1 MAKIGINSINDKK
14 IVHFKAEKTIFA
26 KQTSCMMIMEEIL
39 KFTDAERKS
48 LYEAYLSLRRNVDGG
63 FSATDYRYIK
73 EKISVTVGN
82 GGIVRDNFGFNPI
95 ITDLLTAC
103 LVGQEIGFQ
112 REIMLCIMLNR
123 CVQAGT
129 VTLDEAKEH
138 FGENV
143 ANILANLAQINSL
156 YAKSPTI
163 ETENF
168 RNLLLSFTNDMR
180 VILIMISGRLVVLRN
195 LADAPDE
202 SRRLVA
208 REASKLYIP
217 LAHKLG
223 FYKLKSEMEDLALRY
238 TESEIYT
245 ELSRKLEETAASR
258 EDYIASFIKPI
269 EKQLKMQPHIKFRI
283 KGRTKSINSIWQ
295 KMKKQQRPFEQIYDL
310 FAIRIIID
318 SEPQNEKSE
327 CWQVYSIVAD
337 MYTPNPHRLRDW
349 LSVPKS
355 NGYES
360 LHTTVMGPEG
370 RWVEV
375 QIRTE
380 RMDAVAEHGLAAHW
394 RYKGI
399 KSEKGLDNLLASIRD
414 TLQNLN
420 EENAT
425 DNKFKMELYKDEIF
439 IFSPKGDLYRLAKGA
454 TVLDFAFSI
463 HTGLGCKCTG
473 AFVNGRNVPIRHVLC
488 NGDQVEII
496 TSNSQTP
503 KQAWLNIAQTGRAR
517 SKIRQAMKEYISR
530 QADMGRET
538 IVRKLKNHKID
549 YDESI
554 MDHLIRKMGFK
565 RLSDFYQNVADGSID
580 VADVMKRYQALLNP
594 ESDNNEPT
602 RSAGDFTF
610 SGNEQSTSSDVLI
623 IERNLKGV
631 DYKLAKC
638 CSPIF
643 GDDVFGFVTING
655 GISIHRKDCCNAR
668 QLQERYPYRVIEAR
682 WSDID
687 NQGAMFPVTLRIVGN
702 DDIGVVTNITS
713 VISQEKDVTM
723 RGINIE
729 SHDTLFSGTLSL
741 LVNGNIK
748 LNKLIAKIEGVKGVK
763 QVRRS

>member
-1 MAKIGINSINDKK
+1 
-14 IVHFKAEKTIFA
+14 
-26 KQTSCMMIMEEIL
+26 MEEVLIFSQEEKRETL
-39 KFTDAERKS
+39 ELCVS
-48 LYEAYLSLRRNVDGG
+48 LNRSIEGAMPS
-63 FSATDYRYIK
+63 TDYRFVK
-73 EKISVTVGN
+73 ERLTKAVIDGKIT
-82 GGIVRDNFGFNPI
+82 RDTLGMNPI
-95 ITDLLTAC
+95 LTDLQTAI
-103 LVGQEIGFQ
+103 LVGQEIGYQ
-112 REIMLCIMLNR
+112 REIITSILLNR
-123 CVQAGT
+123 CMTSGYAT
-129 VTLDEAKEH
+129 IEEITAL

-143 ANILANLAQINSL
+143 AKILNNLAQIDTL

-163 ETENF
+163 ESENF
-168 RNLLLSFTNDMR
+168 RNLLLSFANDMR
-180 VILIMISGRLVVLRN
+180 VILIMIARRLVMLRN
-195 LADAPDE
+195 LRDSNEDNA
-202 SRRLVA
+202 RKTVA

-238 TESEIYT
+238 TESETYAT
-245 ELSRKLEETAASR
+245 LSRKLEETAASR

-327 CWQVYSIVAD
+327 CWQVYSIIAD

-399 KSEKGLDNLLASIRD
+399 QSEKGLDNLLASIRD
-414 TLQNLN
+414 TLQNLS
-420 EENAT
+420 EEEVTENR
-425 DNKFKMELYKDEIF
+425 FKMELYKDEIF
-439 IFSPKGDLYRLAKGA
+439 IFSPKGDLYRLSKGA
-454 TVLDFAFSI
+454 TILDFAFSI

-473 AFVNGRNVPIRHVLC
+473 ALVNGRNVPIRHILN

-517 SKIRQAMKEYISR
+517 SKIRQALKEISAR
-530 QADMGRET
+530 QADMGREAV
-538 IVRKLKNHKID
+538 IRKLKNHKIEF
-549 YDESI
+549 DESV

-565 RLSDFYQNVADGSID
+565 RLTDFYQNVADGTID
-580 VADVMKRYQALLNP
+580 IADILKRYQAILTP
-594 ESDNNEPT
+594 ESEGGEQTRTADGYTYITGKDNK
-602 RSAGDFTF
+602 G
-610 SGNEQSTSSDVLI
+610 SSDVLI

-643 GDDVFGFVTING
+643 GDEVFGFVTING
-655 GISIHRKDCCNAR
+655 GISIHRKDCSNAR

-682 WSDID
+682 WTEID
-687 NQGAMFPVTLRIVGN
+687 KNNTLYPVTLRIVGH
-702 DDIGVVTNITS
+702 DDIGIVNNITS
-713 VISQEKDVTM
+713 IISQEKDVMM

-741 LVNGNIK
+741 MLNGNSK
-748 LNKLIAKIEGVKGVK
+748 LNKLIAKIESIKGVK
-763 QVRRS
+763 QVKRG

>member
-1 MAKIGINSINDKK
+1 M
-14 IVHFKAEKTIFA
+14 TY
-26 KQTSCMMIMEEIL
+26 
-39 KFTDAERKS
+39 TDEERKVIQ
-48 LYEAYLSLRRNVDGG
+48 ELSDTLKCSIEGELLSTDNDFIQKRIA
-63 FSATDYRYIK
+63 AT
-73 EKISVTVGN
+73 ISEGK
-82 GGIVRDNFGFNPI
+82 IVRDTLGFNPVVC
-95 ITDLLTAC
+95 DLQTAC

-112 REIMLCIMLNR
+112 REIITSILLNR
-123 CVQAGT
+123 CIQAGT
-129 VTLDEAKEH
+129 VSIDEVKEQ
-138 FGENV
+138 FGETA
-143 ANILANLAQINSL
+143 ANILTNLAQINAL

-163 ETENF
+163 ESENF

-180 VILIMISGRLVVLRN
+180 VILIMIASRLVLLRA
-195 LADAPDE
+195 LFDHKDTDARK
-202 SRRLVA
+202 SVA
-208 REASKLYIP
+208 HEASKLYIP

-223 FYKLKSEMEDLALRY
+223 FYKLKSEMEDLSMRY
-238 TESEIYT
+238 TESDIYA
-245 ELSRKLEETAASR
+245 ELNRKLEETAASR
-258 EDYIASFIKPI
+258 EDYMASFIKPI
-269 EKQLKMQPHIKFRI
+269 ERQLKMQPHLKYRI

-327 CWQVYSIVAD
+327 CWQVYSIIAD

-414 TLQNLN
+414 TLQNMS
-420 EENAT
+420 EEEVS

-439 IFSPKGDLYRLAKGA
+439 IFTPRGDLYRLSKGA

-473 AFVNGRNVPIRHVLC
+473 ALVNGRNVPIRHVLN

-517 SKIRQAMKEYISR
+517 SKIRQAMKEIIAR
-530 QADMGRET
+530 QADMGREAV
-538 IVRKLKNHKID
+538 VRKLKNHKIEF
-549 YDESI
+549 DESI

-565 RLSDFYQNVADGSID
+565 RLTDFYQNVADGTID
-580 VADVMKRYQALLNP
+580 MAEILKRYQSILNP
-594 ESDNNEPT
+594 ENENGEQQP
-602 RSAGDFTF
+602 RSADNFTF
-610 SGNEQSTSSDVLI
+610 VNEKEGKGTSDVLV

-631 DYKLAKC
+631 DYKFARC
-638 CSPIF
+638 CSPVF
-643 GDDVFGFVTING
+643 GDEIFGFVTING
-655 GISIHRKDCCNAR
+655 GISIHRKDCSNAR
-668 QLQERYPYRVIEAR
+668 QLVERYPYRVIDAK
-682 WSDID
+682 WSDME
-687 NQGAMFPVTLRIVGN
+687 GSSAMFPITLRIVGH
-702 DDIGVVTNITS
+702 DDIGIVNNITS
-713 VISQEKDVTM
+713 LISQEKDVTM

-741 LVNGNIK
+741 LISGNIK
-748 LNKLIAKIEGVKGVK
+748 LNKLIAKIEGIKGVK
-763 QVRRS
+763 QVKRG

>member
-1 MAKIGINSINDKK
+1 
-14 IVHFKAEKTIFA
+14 
-26 KQTSCMMIMEEIL
+26 MIMEEIL
-39 KFTDAERKS
+39 KFTPAERERVIETFKS
-48 LYEAYLSLRRNVDGG
+48 LRSSIESG
-63 FSATDYRYIK
+63 FSASDYRFIK
-73 EKISVTVGN
+73 ERISKTAQN

-95 ITDLLTAC
+95 VTDLLTAH

-112 REIMLCIMLNR
+112 REIMICIMLNR

-129 VTLDEAKEH
+129 VSLDEAKAQ

-143 ANILANLAQINSL
+143 ANILTNLAQINSL

-163 ETENF
+163 ESENF
-168 RNLLLSFTNDMR
+168 RNLLLSFTHDMR
-180 VILIMISGRLVVLRN
+180 VMLIMISSRLVILRQ
-195 LADAPDE
+195 LFDSSDSDA
-202 SRRLVA
+202 RRMVA

-223 FYKLKSEMEDLALRY
+223 FYKLKSEMEDFALRY
-238 TESEIYT
+238 TESEIYA
-245 ELSRKLEETAASR
+245 ELSRKLEKTAASR

-269 EKQLKMQPHIKFRI
+269 ERQLKAMPHLKFRI

-295 KMKKQQRPFEQIYDL
+295 KMKKQQRPFEQVYDL

-394 RYKGI
+394 RYKGV

-439 IFSPKGDLYRLAKGA
+439 IFSPKGDLYRLSKGA

-463 HTGLGCKCTG
+463 HTGLGCRCTG
-473 AFVNGRNVPIRHVLC
+473 ALVNGRNVPIRHVLN
-488 NGDQVEII
+488 NGDQVEIV
-496 TSNSQTP
+496 TSNSQSP
-503 KQAWLNIAQTGRAR
+503 KQAWLNIAKTGRAR
-517 SKIRQAMKEYISR
+517 TKIRQALKDMESR
-530 QADMGRET
+530 QADMGREA
-538 IVRKLKNHKID
+538 IARKLKNHKIEI
-549 YDESI
+549 DEGI
-554 MDHLIRKMGFK
+554 MDQLVRKMGFK
-565 RLSDFYQNVADGSID
+565 RLSDFYQNVADGVID
-580 VADVMKRYQALLNP
+580 IAEVLKRYQALLNP
-594 ESDNNEPT
+594 ESENSEPV

-610 SGNEQSTSSDVLI
+610 SAKEQGGSGDVLI

-655 GISIHRKDCCNAR
+655 GISIHRKDCCNAKE
-668 QLQERYPYRVIEAR
+668 LQERYPYRIIEAR
-682 WSDID
+682 WTDID
-687 NQGAMFPVTLRIVGN
+687 NTGALYPVTLRVVGN
-702 DDIGVVTNITS
+702 DNIGVVTNITS
-713 VISQEKDVTM
+713 VISQEKDVMM

-729 SHDTLFSGTLSL
+729 SNDTLFSGTLTL
-741 LVNGNIK
+741 LVGGNAK

-763 QVRRS
+763 QVKRC

>member
-1 MAKIGINSINDKK
+1 MKFREEERDKIRRLARELAKNIEGT
-14 IVHFKAEKTIFA
+14 FKANKFRFIRQKIQLAIETGK
-26 KQTSCMMIMEEIL
+26 IMR
-39 KFTDAERKS
+39 DS
-48 LYEAYLSLRRNVDGG
+48 L
-63 FSATDYRYIK
+63 
-73 EKISVTVGN
+73 
-82 GGIVRDNFGFNPI
+82 GFNPI
-95 ITDLLTAC
+95 VNDMQTAL
-103 LVGQEIGFQ
+103 LVGHEIGYQ
-112 REIMLCIMLNR
+112 HEIVASILLNR
-123 CVQAGT
+123 CIQAGT
-129 VTLDEAKEH
+129 ATIDEVKAE
-138 FGENV
+138 FGENT
-143 ANILANLAQINSL
+143 AKILTNLAQINSL

-180 VILIMISGRLVVLRN
+180 VILIMIASRLVLLRA
-195 LADAPDE
+195 LFSHDDVEA
-202 SRRLVA
+202 RKMVA

-223 FYKLKSEMEDLALRY
+223 FYKLKSEMEDLAMRY
-238 TESEIYT
+238 TESEVYA
-245 ELSRKLEETAASR
+245 ELNRKLEETAASR
-258 EDYIASFIKPI
+258 EDYMASFIKPI
-269 EKQLKMQPHIKFRI
+269 ERQLKMLPHLKYRI

-318 SEPQNEKSE
+318 SEPHNEKSE

-337 MYTPNPHRLRDW
+337 MYTPNPHRLRYW

-394 RYKGI
+394 RYKGVQ
-399 KSEKGLDNLLASIRD
+399 SEKGLDNLLASIRD
-414 TLQNLN
+414 TLENMS
-420 EENAT
+420 EENIT

-439 IFSPKGDLYRLAKGA
+439 IFTPKGDLYRLPKGA

-463 HTGLGCKCTG
+463 HTGLGCRCTG
-473 AFVNGRNVPIRHVLC
+473 ALVNGRNVPIRHTLN

-517 SKIRQAMKEYISR
+517 SKIRQAMKEIVAR
-530 QADMGRET
+530 QADMGREAV
-538 IVRKLKNHKID
+538 VRKLKNHKIEF
-549 YDESI
+549 DESI

-565 RLSDFYQNVADGSID
+565 RLTDFYQNVADGTID
-580 VADVMKRYQALLNP
+580 MADILKKYQAILNP
-594 ESDNNEPT
+594 ENGEQS
-602 RSAGDFTF
+602 RSADNFTF
-610 SGNEQSTSSDVLI
+610 ISEKETKGSSDVLV

-631 DYKLAKC
+631 DYKFARC
-638 CSPIF
+638 CSPVF
-643 GDDVFGFVTING
+643 GDEIFGFVTING
-655 GISIHRKDCCNAR
+655 GISIHRKDCTNAR
-668 QLQERYPYRVIEAR
+668 QLIERYPYRVIEAR
-682 WSDID
+682 WSDMEGS
-687 NQGAMFPVTLRIVGN
+687 NAMFPIALRIVGH
-702 DDIGVVTNITS
+702 DDISIVNNITS

-741 LVNGNIK
+741 LINGNMK
-748 LNKLIAKIEGVKGVK
+748 LNRLIEKIEAIKGVK
-763 QVRRS
+763 QVKRG

>member
-1 MAKIGINSINDKK
+1 M
-14 IVHFKAEKTIFA
+14 
-26 KQTSCMMIMEEIL
+26 
-39 KFTDAERKS
+39 
-48 LYEAYLSLRRNVDGG
+48 
-63 FSATDYRYIK
+63 
-73 EKISVTVGN
+73 
-82 GGIVRDNFGFNPI
+82 
-95 ITDLLTAC
+95 
-103 LVGQEIGFQ
+103 
-112 REIMLCIMLNR
+112 
-123 CVQAGT
+123 
-129 VTLDEAKEH
+129 
-138 FGENV
+138 
-143 ANILANLAQINSL
+143 
-156 YAKSPTI
+156 
-163 ETENF
+163 
-168 RNLLLSFTNDMR
+168 
-180 VILIMISGRLVVLRN
+180 LIMISSRLVILRQ
-195 LADAPDE
+195 LFDSTDSDA
-202 SRRLVA
+202 RRMVA

-223 FYKLKSEMEDLALRY
+223 FYKLKSEMEDFALRY
-238 TESEIYT
+238 TESEIYA

-269 EKQLKMQPHIKFRI
+269 ERQLKAMPHIKFRI

-295 KMKKQQRPFEQIYDL
+295 KMKKQQRPFEQVYDL

-394 RYKGI
+394 RYKGV

-414 TLQNLN
+414 TLQNLH

-439 IFSPKGDLYRLAKGA
+439 IFSPKGDLYRLSKGA

-463 HTGLGCKCTG
+463 HTNLGCRCTG
-473 AFVNGRNVPIRHVLC
+473 ALVNGRNVPIRHVLN

-496 TSNSQTP
+496 TSNSQSP

-517 SKIRQAMKEYISR
+517 TKIRQALKDMVTR
-530 QADMGRET
+530 QADMGREA
-538 IVRKLKNHKID
+538 IARKLKNHKIEI
-549 YDESI
+549 DEGI
-554 MDHLIRKMGFK
+554 MDQLVRKMGFK
-565 RLSDFYQNVADGSID
+565 RLSDFYQSVADGVID
-580 VADVMKRYQALLNP
+580 IAEVIKRYQALLTP
-594 ESDNNEPT
+594 ENENNEQV

-610 SGNEQSTSSDVLI
+610 SAKEQDGAGDVLI

-655 GISIHRKDCCNAR
+655 GISIHRKDCSNAKE
-668 QLQERYPYRVIEAR
+668 LQERYPYRVIEAR
-682 WSDID
+682 WTDID
-687 NQGAMFPVTLRIVGN
+687 NTGALYPVTLRIVGN
-702 DDIGVVTNITS
+702 DNIGVVTNITS
-713 VISQEKDVTM
+713 VISQEKDVMM

-729 SHDTLFSGTLSL
+729 SNDTLFSGTLTL
-741 LVNGNIK
+741 LVGGNAK

-763 QVRRS
+763 QVKRC

>member
-1 MAKIGINSINDKK
+1 MQELF
-14 IVHFKAEKTIFA
+14 VFTHEEKSELRTLL
-26 KQTSCMMIMEEIL
+26 CEL
-39 KFTDAERKS
+39 RKS
-48 LYEAYLSLRRNVDGG
+48 VEGKFFG
-63 FSATDYRYIK
+63 K
-73 EKISVTVGN
+73 EYKLVKESIANAITQGR
-82 GGIVRDNFGFNPI
+82 ITRDRLGFNPI
-95 ITDLLTAC
+95 ILDLKTAL

-112 REIMLCIMLNR
+112 HEIMISIMLNR
-123 CVQAGT
+123 CVQADTSIIEGIK
-129 VTLDEAKEH
+129 DEL
-138 FGENV
+138 GENAV
-143 ANILANLAQINSL
+143 KILDNLAQINSI

-180 VILIMISGRLVVLRN
+180 VILIMIASRLVMLRSLFGSDN
-195 LADAPDE
+195 EDA
-202 SRRLVA
+202 RRMIA

-238 TESEIYT
+238 TETEIYA

-269 EKQLKMQPHIKFRI
+269 EKQLKMQPHLKYRI

-327 CWQVYSIVAD
+327 CWHVYSIVAD

-414 TLQNLN
+414 TLENLG
-420 EENAT
+420 EEEAS

-439 IFSPKGDLYRLAKGA
+439 IFTPKGDLYRLAKGA
-454 TVLDFAFSI
+454 TILDFAFSI

-473 AFVNGRNVPIRHVLC
+473 ALVNGRNVPIRHVLN

-503 KQAWLNIAQTGRAR
+503 KQAWLSIAQTGRAR
-517 SKIRQAMKEYISR
+517 SKIRQALKEISSR
-530 QADMGRET
+530 QADMGREAV
-538 IVRKLKNHKID
+538 IRKLKNHKIEF
-549 YDESI
+549 DESI

-565 RLSDFYQNVADGSID
+565 RLSDFFQNVAEGNID
-580 VADVMKRYQALLNP
+580 IADILKRYQALLNP
-594 ESDNNEPT
+594 ESEQGDQT
-602 RSAGDFTF
+602 RSADEFTYKQEDENK
-610 SGNEQSTSSDVLI
+610 GGKDVLV

-631 DYKLAKC
+631 DYKLSKC
-638 CSPIF
+638 CAPIF
-643 GDDVFGFVTING
+643 GDDIFGFVTING
-655 GISIHRKDCCNAR
+655 GISIHRKDCTNAK
-668 QLQERYPYRVIEAR
+668 QLIERYPYRVIEAR
-682 WSDID
+682 WSDVD
-687 NQGAMFPVTLRIVGN
+687 NHGTLFPVTLRIVGH
-702 DDIGVVTNITS
+702 DDIGIVTNITS
-713 VISQEKDVTM
+713 VINQEKDVMM

-741 LVNGNIK
+741 MINDKLK
-748 LNKLIAKIEGVKGVK
+748 LNKLIAKIEGIKGVK
-763 QVRRS
+763 QVKRG

>member
-1 MAKIGINSINDKK
+1 M
-14 IVHFKAEKTIFA
+14 TY
-26 KQTSCMMIMEEIL
+26 
-39 KFTDAERKS
+39 TDEERKVIQ
-48 LYEAYLSLRRNVDGG
+48 ELSDTLKCSIEGELL
-63 FSATDYRYIK
+63 STDYDFIQKRIAAT
-73 EKISVTVGN
+73 ISEGK
-82 GGIVRDNFGFNPI
+82 IVRDTLGFNPVVC
-95 ITDLLTAC
+95 DLQTAC

-112 REIMLCIMLNR
+112 REIITSILLNR
-123 CVQAGT
+123 CIQAGT
-129 VTLDEAKEH
+129 ASIDEVKEQ
-138 FGENV
+138 FGETA
-143 ANILANLAQINSL
+143 ANILTNLAQINAL

-163 ETENF
+163 ESENF

-180 VILIMISGRLVVLRN
+180 VILIMIASRLVLLRA
-195 LADAPDE
+195 LFDHKDTDARK
-202 SRRLVA
+202 SVA
-208 REASKLYIP
+208 HEASKLYIP

-223 FYKLKSEMEDLALRY
+223 FYKLKSEMEDLSMRY
-238 TESEIYT
+238 TESDIYA
-245 ELSRKLEETAASR
+245 ELNRKLEETAASR
-258 EDYIASFIKPI
+258 EDYMASFIKPI
-269 EKQLKMQPHIKFRI
+269 ERQLKMQPHLKYRI

-327 CWQVYSIVAD
+327 CWQVYSIIAD

-414 TLQNLN
+414 TLQNMS
-420 EENAT
+420 EEEVS

-439 IFSPKGDLYRLAKGA
+439 IFTPRGDLYRLSKGA

-473 AFVNGRNVPIRHVLC
+473 ALVNGRNVPIRHVLN

-517 SKIRQAMKEYISR
+517 SKIRQAMKEIIAR
-530 QADMGRET
+530 QADMGREAV
-538 IVRKLKNHKID
+538 VRKLKNHKIEF
-549 YDESI
+549 DESI

-565 RLSDFYQNVADGSID
+565 RLTDFYQNVADGTID
-580 VADVMKRYQALLNP
+580 MAEILKRYQTILNP
-594 ESDNNEPT
+594 ENENGEQQP
-602 RSAGDFTF
+602 RSADNFTF
-610 SGNEQSTSSDVLI
+610 VNEKEGKGTSDVLV

-631 DYKLAKC
+631 DYKFARC
-638 CSPIF
+638 CSPVF
-643 GDDVFGFVTING
+643 GDEIFGFVTING
-655 GISIHRKDCCNAR
+655 GISIHRKDCSNAR
-668 QLQERYPYRVIEAR
+668 QLVERYPYRVIDAK
-682 WSDID
+682 WSDME
-687 NQGAMFPVTLRIVGN
+687 GSCAMFPITLRIVGH
-702 DDIGVVTNITS
+702 DDIGIVNNITS
-713 VISQEKDVTM
+713 LISQEKDVTM

-741 LVNGNIK
+741 LISGNIK
-748 LNKLIAKIEGVKGVK
+748 LNKLISKIEGIKGVK
-763 QVRRS
+763 QVKRG

>member
-1 MAKIGINSINDKK
+1 MS
-14 IVHFKAEKTIFA
+14 
-26 KQTSCMMIMEEIL
+26 MEEIL
-39 KFTDAERKS
+39 IFTEQEKRSLLELTRTLERNLEKDFLNKS
-48 LYEAYLSLRRNVDGG
+48 YG
-63 FSATDYRYIK
+63 FIK
-73 EKISVTVGN
+73 EKNAKAIKEGKIS
-82 GGIVRDNFGFNPI
+82 RDSLGFNPI
-95 ITDLLTAC
+95 VTDLKTAC
-103 LVGQEIGFQ
+103 LVGGEIGFQ
-112 REIMLCIMLNR
+112 SEIMASIILNR
-123 CVQAGT
+123 CVEAG
-129 VTLDEAKEH
+129 VTSIEEIENE
-138 FGENV
+138 FGESVTKILN
-143 ANILANLAQINSL
+143 NIMQINAL

-180 VILIMISGRLVVLRN
+180 VILIMIAGRLIMLRELN
-195 LADAPDE
+195 DSDNTEA
-202 SRRLVA
+202 RKMVA

-238 TESEIYT
+238 TESEIYA
-245 ELSRKLEETAASR
+245 ELKQKLDETAASR
-258 EDYIASFIKPI
+258 EDYIESFIKPV
-269 EKQLKMQPHIKFRI
+269 ERELKKHPHLKFRI

-310 FAIRIIID
+310 FAIRVIID

-394 RYKGI
+394 RYKGV

-414 TLQNLN
+414 TLENLG
-420 EENAT
+420 EEKAA
-425 DNKFKMELYKDEIF
+425 DSKFKMELYKDEIF
-439 IFSPKGDLYRLAKGA
+439 IFTPKGDLYRLAKGA
-454 TVLDFAFSI
+454 TILDFAFSI

-473 AFVNGRNVPIRHVLC
+473 ALVNGRNVPIRHTLN

-503 KQAWLNIAQTGRAR
+503 KQAWLSIAKTSRAR
-517 SKIRQAMKEYISR
+517 NKIRQSLKEISSR
-530 QADMGRET
+530 QADMGREA

-549 YDESI
+549 FEESV
-554 MDHLIRKMGFK
+554 MDHLIHKMGFK
-565 RLSDFYQNVADGSID
+565 RLTDFYQKIAEGAID
-580 VADVMKRYQALLNP
+580 IAEVLKNYQALLNP
-594 ESDNNEPT
+594 DTICDEQSRSADNYTFNNEKELK
-602 RSAGDFTF
+602 
-610 SGNEQSTSSDVLI
+610 GNSDILV

-631 DYKLAKC
+631 DYKLSKC
-638 CSPIF
+638 CAPIF
-643 GDDVFGFVTING
+643 GDEIFGFVTING
-655 GISIHRKDCCNAR
+655 GISIHRKDCCNAA
-668 QLQERYPYRVIEAR
+668 QLQERYPYRIIEAK
-682 WSDID
+682 WSEMGND
-687 NQGAMFPVTLRIVGN
+687 NTLYPVTLRIVGH
-702 DDIGVVTNITS
+702 DDIGIVTNITS
-713 VISQEKDVTM
+713 VISQEKDVIM

-741 LVNGNIK
+741 MLNGNTK

-763 QVRRS
+763 QVRRV

>member
-1 MAKIGINSINDKK
+1 
-14 IVHFKAEKTIFA
+14 
-26 KQTSCMMIMEEIL
+26 MEEFFRITAEEKREIL
-39 KFTDAERKS
+39 ELTRVIEKNVERETLTTGYKF
-48 LYEAYLSLRRNVDGG
+48 
-63 FSATDYRYIK
+63 IK
-73 EKISVTVGN
+73 EKITAAIAEGK
-82 GGIVRDNFGFNPI
+82 IKRDSLGLNPI
-95 ITDLLTAC
+95 LTDIKTAY

-112 REIMLCIMLNR
+112 NEIIVSILLNR
-123 CVQAGT
+123 CMQAGT
-129 VTLDEAKEH
+129 TNIEEVNTL
-138 FGENV
+138 FGENTSK
-143 ANILANLAQINSL
+143 ILANLMQINSL

-180 VILIMISGRLVVLRN
+180 VILIMIASRLVMLRSLFGSDDEN
-195 LADAPDE
+195 ARRMLAG
-202 SRRLVA
+202 
-208 REASKLYIP
+208 EASKLYIP

-223 FYKLKSEMEDLALRY
+223 FYKLKSEMEDFALRY
-238 TESEIYT
+238 TESDIYA

-269 EKQLKMQPHIKFRI
+269 ERELKKQPHIKYRI

-327 CWQVYSIVAD
+327 CWQVYSMVAD

-399 KSEKGLDNLLASIRD
+399 QSEKGLDNLLASIRD
-414 TLQNLN
+414 TLENLS
-420 EENAT
+420 EESAAE
-425 DNKFKMELYKDEIF
+425 NKFKMELYKDEIF
-439 IFSPKGDLYRLAKGA
+439 IFTPKGDLFRLSKGA
-454 TVLDFAFSI
+454 TILDFAFSI
-463 HTGLGCKCTG
+463 HTNLGCRCTG
-473 AFVNGRNVPIRHVLC
+473 ALVNGRNVPIRHVLN

-496 TSNSQTP
+496 TSNSQSP
-503 KQAWLNIAQTGRAR
+503 KQAWLNIAKTGRAR
-517 SKIRQAMKEYISR
+517 TKIRQALKEISAK
-530 QADMGRET
+530 QADMGREAV
-538 IVRKLKNHKID
+538 VRKLKNHKIEC
-549 YDESI
+549 DEGV
-554 MDHLIRKMGFK
+554 MDHLVRKMGFK
-565 RLSDFYQNVADGSID
+565 RLTDFYQKVAEGTID
-580 VADVMKRYQALLNP
+580 IADILKRYQAVINP
-594 ESDNNEPT
+594 ENENT
-602 RSAGDFTF
+602 ENRSADGYTY
-610 SGNEQSTSSDVLI
+610 SNTEGGSSPDVLV

-638 CSPIF
+638 CTPIF
-643 GDDVFGFVTING
+643 GDDIFGFITISG
-655 GISIHRKDCCNAR
+655 GISIHRKDCCNAK
-668 QLQERYPYRVIEAR
+668 QLQERYPYRIIEAR
-682 WSDID
+682 WSEMD
-687 NQGAMFPVTLRIVGN
+687 NSTALFPVTLRIVGH
-702 DDIGVVTNITS
+702 DDIGIVNNITS
-713 VISQEKDVTM
+713 IISQEKGVMM

-741 LVNGNIK
+741 LINDKIK
-748 LNKLIAKIEGVKGVK
+748 LNKLITKIEGIKGVK
-763 QVRRS
+763 QVKRE

>member
-1 MAKIGINSINDKK
+1 MTFTEDEKRAIKTCLYKIGKNSEGSIK
-14 IVHFKAEKTIFA
+14 H
-26 KQTSCMMIMEEIL
+26 S
-39 KFTDAERKS
+39 
-48 LYEAYLSLRRNVDGG
+48 
-63 FSATDYRYIK
+63 DYTFIK
-73 EKISVTVGN
+73 EKIASAIADGSIRRDTFGLNPILTDLNTAIIVGN
-82 GGIVRDNFGFNPI
+82 EIGYQKEI
-95 ITDLLTAC
+95 ITSII
-103 LVGQEIGFQ
+103 V
-112 REIMLCIMLNR
+112 NR
-123 CVQAGT
+123 CVQTGN
-129 VTLDEAKEH
+129 VTIDEVREQ
-138 FGENV
+138 FGEN
-143 ANILANLAQINSL
+143 AAKILTNLAQINEL
-156 YAKSPTI
+156 YSKSPTI

-180 VILIMISGRLVVLRN
+180 VILIIISSRLVLLRE
-195 LADAPDE
+195 LSGFHDKEA
-202 SRRLVA
+202 RILVA

-238 TESEIYT
+238 TESEIYA
-245 ELSRKLEETAASR
+245 ELSKKLEETAASR

-269 EKQLKMQPHIKFRI
+269 ERQLKTMPHLKYRI

-380 RMDAVAEHGLAAHW
+380 RMDTIAEHGLAAHW

-414 TLQNLN
+414 TLQNLS
-420 EENAT
+420 EEEASE
-425 DNKFKMELYKDEIF
+425 NKFKMELYKDEIF
-439 IFSPKGDLYRLAKGA
+439 IFTPKGDLFRLTKGS
-454 TVLDFAFSI
+454 TILDFAFSI

-473 AFVNGRNVPIRHVLC
+473 ALVNGRNVPIRHVLN

-503 KQAWLNIAQTGRAR
+503 KQAWLSIAKTGRAR
-517 SKIRQAMKEYISR
+517 TKIRQALKEISAR
-530 QADMGRET
+530 QADMGREA
-538 IVRKLKNHKID
+538 IARKLKNHKIEM
-549 YDESI
+549 DESI

-565 RLSDFYQNVADGSID
+565 RLSDFYQNVAEGSID
-580 VADVMKRYQALLNP
+580 MADVLKRYQSILNP
-594 ESDNNEPT
+594 ESENGETVRSADNFTFINNNET
-602 RSAGDFTF
+602 KGT
-610 SGNEQSTSSDVLI
+610 SDVLI

-655 GISIHRKDCCNAR
+655 GISIHRKDCSNAR

-682 WSDID
+682 WSEMEK
-687 NQGAMFPVTLRIVGN
+687 NTALFPVTLRIVGH
-702 DDIGVVTNITS
+702 DDIGIVNNITS
-713 VISQEKDVTM
+713 IISQEKDVMM

-729 SHDTLFSGTLSL
+729 SHDTLFSGTISL
-741 LVNGNIK
+741 MINDNNR
-748 LNKLIAKIEGVKGVK
+748 LNKLITKISNIKGVK
-763 QVRRS
+763 QVKRG

>member
-1 MAKIGINSINDKK
+1 M
-14 IVHFKAEKTIFA
+14 T
-26 KQTSCMMIMEEIL
+26 MEEIL
-39 KFTDAERKS
+39 TFTEEEKREVLKLARNLRSNIDGNIPSSHYMFIRKKIETAIAEGKIMRDT
-48 LYEAYLSLRRNVDGG
+48 LGLNPVV
-63 FSATDYRYIK
+63 TDMQ
-73 EKISVTVGN
+73 
-82 GGIVRDNFGFNPI
+82 
-95 ITDLLTAC
+95 TAC

-112 REIMLCIMLNR
+112 HEIVTSILLNR
-123 CVQAGT
+123 CIQAGT
-129 VTLDEAKEH
+129 ASIEEVKVQFGDNAAK
-138 FGENV
+138 
-143 ANILANLAQINSL
+143 IPTNLAQINAL

-180 VILIMISGRLVVLRN
+180 VILIMIASRLVLLRA
-195 LADAPDE
+195 LFTHEDTDA
-202 SRRLVA
+202 RMLVA

-223 FYKLKSEMEDLALRY
+223 FYKLKSEMEDLAMRY
-238 TESEIYT
+238 TESDVYA

-258 EDYIASFIKPI
+258 EDYMASFIKPI
-269 EKQLKMQPHIKFRI
+269 ERQLKMMPHIKYRI

-318 SEPQNEKSE
+318 SEPKNEKSE

-380 RMDAVAEHGLAAHW
+380 RMDAIAEHGLAAHW

-399 KSEKGLDNLLASIRD
+399 QSEKGLDNLLASIRD
-414 TLQNLN
+414 TLENMS
-420 EENAT
+420 EENVT
-425 DNKFKMELYKDEIF
+425 DSKFKMELYKDEIF
-439 IFSPKGDLYRLAKGA
+439 IFTPRGDLYRLPKGA

-473 AFVNGRNVPIRHVLC
+473 ALVNGRNVPIRHTLS

-517 SKIRQAMKEYISR
+517 SKIRQAMKEIIAR
-530 QADMGRET
+530 QADMGREAV
-538 IVRKLKNHKID
+538 VRKLKNHKIEF
-549 YDESI
+549 DESI

-565 RLSDFYQNVADGSID
+565 RLTDFYQNVADGTID
-580 VADVMKRYQALLNP
+580 MADILKRYQAILNP
-594 ESDNNEPT
+594 ESENGEQP
-602 RSAGDFTF
+602 RSADGFTF
-610 SGNEQSTSSDVLI
+610 ISDNDSKGSSDVLV

-631 DYKLAKC
+631 DYKLARC

-643 GDDVFGFVTING
+643 GDEIFGFVTING
-655 GISIHRKDCCNAR
+655 GISIHRKDCSNAK
-668 QLQERYPYRVIEAR
+668 QLIERYPYRIIEAR
-682 WSDID
+682 WSDMD
-687 NQGAMFPVTLRIVGN
+687 NNTTLFPVTLRIVGH
-702 DDIGVVTNITS
+702 DDIGVVNNLTS
-713 VISQEKDVTM
+713 LISQEKDVTM

-741 LVNGNIK
+741 LINGNIK
-748 LNKLIAKIEGVKGVK
+748 LNKLISKIEAVKGVK
-763 QVRRS
+763 QVKRG

>member
-1 MAKIGINSINDKK
+1 MEDILRTTDTERKK
-14 IVHFKAEKTIFA
+14 IIEAY
-26 KQTSCMMIMEEIL
+26 TSL
-39 KFTDAERKS
+39 RKS
-48 LYEAYLSLRRNVDGG
+48 VDGNIQG
-63 FSATDYRYIK
+63 ADYTYIK
-73 EKISVTVGN
+73 TAITKAIESGEMK
-82 GGIVRDNFGFNPI
+82 RDNLGFNPLLC
-95 ITDLLTAC
+95 DLLTANI
-103 LVGQEIGFQ
+103 VGNEIGFQ
-112 REIMLCIMLNR
+112 REIMVCILLNR
-123 CVQAGT
+123 SVKAGT
-129 VTLDEAKEH
+129 VNIDDIKAR
-138 FGENV
+138 FGDT
-143 ANILANLAQINSL
+143 AAMILTNLSQINSL

-180 VILIMISGRLVVLRN
+180 VILIMIASRLVMLRSLFN
-195 LADAPDE
+195 HSDTTARE
-202 SRRLVA
+202 LVA

-238 TESEIYT
+238 TESDIYA

-258 EDYIASFIKPI
+258 EDYMASFIKPI
-269 EKQLKMQPHIKFRI
+269 ERQLKMLPHLKYRI

-394 RYKGI
+394 RYKGV

-414 TLQNLN
+414 TLQNMS
-420 EENAT
+420 EEEVT

-439 IFSPKGDLYRLAKGA
+439 IFTPKGDLYRLPKGA
-454 TVLDFAFSI
+454 TVLDFAFGI

-473 AFVNGRNVPIRHVLC
+473 ALVNGRNVPIRHVLC

-517 SKIRQAMKEYISR
+517 TKIRQAMKEISSR
-530 QADMGRET
+530 QANIGREAV
-538 IVRKLKNHKID
+538 VRKLKNHKIEF
-549 YDESI
+549 DESI

-565 RLSDFYQNVADGSID
+565 RLSDFYQNVADGTID
-580 VADVMKRYQALLNP
+580 MADILKRYQSLQNP
-594 ESDNNEPT
+594 ESENSEQN
-602 RSAGDFTF
+602 RSADGYTF
-610 SGNEQSTSSDVLI
+610 VEKENKGASDVLV

-631 DYKLAKC
+631 DYKFARC
-638 CSPIF
+638 CSPVF
-643 GDDVFGFVTING
+643 GDEVFGFVTING
-655 GISIHRKDCCNAR
+655 GISIHRKDCTNAR
-668 QLQERYPYRVIEAR
+668 QLIERYPYRVIEAR
-682 WSDID
+682 WSEMEGS
-687 NQGAMFPVTLRIVGN
+687 NAMFPITLRIVGH
-702 DDIGVVTNITS
+702 DDIGIVNNITS
-713 VISQEKDVTM
+713 VILQEKDVTM

-729 SHDTLFSGTLSL
+729 SHDTIFSGTLSL
-741 LVNGNIK
+741 LVSGNIK
-748 LNKLIAKIEGVKGVK
+748 LNKLISKIEGIKGVK
-763 QVRRS
+763 QVKRN

>member
-1 MAKIGINSINDKK
+1 MMNGLLIHTDEEKRAIVDLAKVLISNAGDKGL
-14 IVHFKAEKTIFA
+14 AA
-26 KQTSCMMIMEEIL
+26 
-39 KFTDAERKS
+39 A
-48 LYEAYLSLRRNVDGG
+48 
-63 FSATDYRYIK
+63 YRYVK
-73 EKISVTVGN
+73 ERNALAIAEGKIT
-82 GGIVRDNFGFNPI
+82 RDTLGFNPI
-95 ITDLLTAC
+95 VTDMQTAV

-112 REIMLCIMLNR
+112 NEIIMSILLNR
-123 CVQAGT
+123 CIQAGT
-129 VTLDEAKEH
+129 ATIDEVKEL

-143 ANILANLAQINSL
+143 TKILCNLMQINSL

-163 ETENF
+163 ESENF

-180 VILIMISGRLVVLRN
+180 VILIMIASRLVMLRGLFDSN
-195 LADAPDE
+195 DTDA
-202 SRRLVA
+202 RKLVA
-208 REASKLYIP
+208 HEASTLYIP

-238 TESEIYT
+238 TETEIYA

-269 EKQLKMQPHIKFRI
+269 ERQLKMMPHIKFRI

-318 SEPQNEKSE
+318 SEPKNEKSE

-399 KSEKGLDNLLASIRD
+399 GSEKGLDNLLASIRD
-414 TLQNLN
+414 TLENIS
-420 EENAT
+420 EESAT
-425 DNKFKMELYKDEIF
+425 ESKFKMELYKDEIF
-439 IFSPKGDLYRLAKGA
+439 IFTPKGDLYRLAKGA
-454 TVLDFAFSI
+454 TILDFAFSI

-473 AFVNGRNVPIRHVLC
+473 ALVNGRNVPIRHTLN

-496 TSNSQTP
+496 TSNSQSP
-503 KQAWLNIAQTGRAR
+503 KQAWLNIARTGRAR
-517 SKIRQAMKEYISR
+517 SKIRQALKEISAK

-538 IVRKLKNHKID
+538 VVRKLKNHKIEF
-549 YDESI
+549 DESV

-565 RLSDFYQNVADGSID
+565 RLTDFYQNVAEGIID
-580 VADVMKRYQALLNP
+580 IADILKRYQALTNP
-594 ESDNNEPT
+594 ESENGDQP
-602 RSAGDFTF
+602 RSADEFTF
-610 SGNEQSTSSDVLI
+610 ISEKESKDSSDVLV

-631 DYKLAKC
+631 DYKLSKC
-638 CSPIF
+638 CNPIF
-643 GDDVFGFVTING
+643 GDEIFGFVTING
-655 GISIHRKDCCNAR
+655 GISIHRKDCTNAR

-682 WSDID
+682 WSDMD
-687 NQGAMFPVTLRIVGN
+687 NQSNLFPVTLRIVGH
-702 DDIGVVTNITS
+702 DDISIVNNITS
-713 VISQEKDVTM
+713 LISQEKGVMM

-741 LVNGNIK
+741 LINDRIK
-748 LNKLIAKIEGVKGVK
+748 LNKLIAKIEGIKGVK
-763 QVRRS
+763 QVKRG

>member
-1 MAKIGINSINDKK
+1 M
-14 IVHFKAEKTIFA
+14 IFR
-26 KQTSCMMIMEEIL
+26 EE
-39 KFTDAERKS
+39 E
-48 LYEAYLSLRRNVDGG
+48 
-63 FSATDYRYIK
+63 K
-73 EKISVTVGN
+73 EKVVELARELGRSIEDTAKAQKYRFIRQKIQVAIETGK
-82 GGIVRDNFGFNPI
+82 IMRDSLSFNPI
-95 ITDLLTAC
+95 VNDMQTAL
-103 LVGQEIGFQ
+103 LVGHEIGYQ
-112 REIMLCIMLNR
+112 HEIVASILLNR
-123 CVQAGT
+123 CIQAGT
-129 VTLDEAKEH
+129 TTIDEVKAEFGDNTAK
-138 FGENV
+138 
-143 ANILANLAQINSL
+143 ILTNLAQINSL

-180 VILIMISGRLVVLRN
+180 VILIMIASRLVLLRA
-195 LADAPDE
+195 LFSHDDDKA
-202 SRRLVA
+202 RKMVA
-208 REASKLYIP
+208 REASQLYIP

-223 FYKLKSEMEDLALRY
+223 FYKLKSEMEDLAMRY
-238 TESEIYT
+238 TESEVYT

-258 EDYIASFIKPI
+258 EDYMASFIKPI
-269 EKQLKMQPHIKFRI
+269 ERQLRMLPHLKYRI

-318 SEPQNEKSE
+318 SELQNEKSE

-394 RYKGI
+394 RYKGVQ
-399 KSEKGLDNLLASIRD
+399 SEKGLDNLLASIRD
-414 TLQNLN
+414 TLENMS
-420 EENAT
+420 EENIT

-439 IFSPKGDLYRLAKGA
+439 IFTPKGDLHRLPKSA

-473 AFVNGRNVPIRHVLC
+473 ALVNGRNVPIRHTLN

-517 SKIRQAMKEYISR
+517 SKIRQAMKEIVAR
-530 QADMGRET
+530 QADMGREAV
-538 IVRKLKNHKID
+538 VRKLKNHKIEF
-549 YDESI
+549 DESV

-565 RLSDFYQNVADGSID
+565 RLTDFYQNVADGTID
-580 VADVMKRYQALLNP
+580 MADILKKYQAILNP
-594 ESDNNEPT
+594 ESAEQS
-602 RSAGDFTF
+602 RSADNFTF
-610 SGNEQSTSSDVLI
+610 ISEKEVKSSSDVLV

-631 DYKLAKC
+631 DYKFARC
-638 CSPIF
+638 CSPVF
-643 GDDVFGFVTING
+643 GDEIFGFVTING
-655 GISIHRKDCCNAR
+655 GISIHRKDCANAR
-668 QLQERYPYRVIEAR
+668 QLIERYPYRVIEAR
-682 WSDID
+682 WSDMEGS
-687 NQGAMFPVTLRIVGN
+687 NAMFPVALRIVGH
-702 DDIGVVTNITS
+702 DDISIVNNITS
-713 VISQEKDVTM
+713 IISQEKDVTM

-741 LVNGNIK
+741 LINGNMK
-748 LNKLIAKIEGVKGVK
+748 LNRLIEKIEAIKGVK
-763 QVRRS
+763 QVKRG

>member
-1 MAKIGINSINDKK
+1 MPIIKIEKLNSQL
-14 IVHFKAEKTIFA
+14 KTRRERY
-26 KQTSCMMIMEEIL
+26 MEEIL
-39 KFTDAERKS
+39 TFTIDEKRELLELTKSIERNLDKEFLKRSYKF
-48 LYEAYLSLRRNVDGG
+48 
-63 FSATDYRYIK
+63 IK
-73 EKISVTVGN
+73 EKIYTAIEEGKLQ
-82 GGIVRDNFGFNPI
+82 RDSLGFNPVV
-95 ITDLLTAC
+95 TDLHTAC

-112 REIMLCIMLNR
+112 SEIMASIMLNR
-123 CVQAGT
+123 CVESG
-129 VTLDEAKEH
+129 VTGIDEVKEF
-138 FGENV
+138 FGESV
-143 ANILANLAQINSL
+143 TKILSNIMQINAL

-180 VILIMISGRLVVLRN
+180 VILIMIAGRLVMLRGLFGSTDTN
-195 LADAPDE
+195 A
-202 SRRLVA
+202 RKLVA

-238 TESEIYT
+238 TESEVYA

-258 EDYIASFIKPI
+258 EDYIASFIKPV
-269 EKQLKMQPHIKFRI
+269 ERRLKAQPHLKFRI

-318 SEPQNEKSE
+318 SEPNNEKSE

-414 TLQNLN
+414 TLENLG
-420 EENAT
+420 EEKEAES
-425 DNKFKMELYKDEIF
+425 KFKMELYKDEMF
-439 IFSPKGDLYRLAKGA
+439 IFTPKGDLYRLAKGA
-454 TVLDFAFSI
+454 TILDFAFAI

-473 AFVNGRNVPIRHVLC
+473 ALVNGRNVPIRHVLN

-503 KQAWLNIAQTGRAR
+503 KQAWLNIAKTSRAR
-517 SKIRQAMKEYISR
+517 NKIRQSLKEISAR
-530 QADMGRET
+530 QADMGREA
-538 IVRKLKNHKID
+538 IVRKLKNHKIEL
-549 YDESI
+549 DEAV
-554 MDHLIRKMGFK
+554 MDHLIHKMGFK
-565 RLSDFYQNVADGSID
+565 RLTDFYQKVADGVLDI
-580 VADVMKRYQALLNP
+580 ADVLKNYQALLNP
-594 ESDNNEPT
+594 GSESEEQS
-602 RSAGDFTF
+602 RSADNYSFNGEKEVK
-610 SGNEQSTSSDVLI
+610 GSSDVLV

-631 DYKLAKC
+631 DYKLSKC
-638 CSPIF
+638 CAPIF
-643 GDDVFGFVTING
+643 GDEIFGFVTING
-655 GISIHRKDCCNAR
+655 GISIHRKDCSNAQ
-668 QLQERYPYRVIEAR
+668 QLHERYPYRIIEAR
-682 WSDID
+682 WSDMG
-687 NQGAMFPVTLRIVGN
+687 NNGTLYPVTLRIVGH
-702 DDIGVVTNITS
+702 DDIGIVTNITS
-713 VISQEKDVTM
+713 VISQEKDVIM

-741 LVNGNIK
+741 MLNGNIK
-748 LNKLIAKIEGVKGVK
+748 LNKLIQKIEGVKGVK
-763 QVRRS
+763 QVKRL